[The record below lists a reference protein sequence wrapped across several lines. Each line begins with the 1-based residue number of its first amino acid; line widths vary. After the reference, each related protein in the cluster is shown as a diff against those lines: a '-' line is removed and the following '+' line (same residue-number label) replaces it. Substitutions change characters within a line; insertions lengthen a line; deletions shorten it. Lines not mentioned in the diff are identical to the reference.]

1 MRYYRLVKN
10 NTYKINIVNSQ
21 IDNSIRITE
30 SSGHTQIREEK
41 CHWMITVLILF
52 QRLIKS
58 QAWKPILFARW
69 IPGKR
74 QFSVVRRR
82 NSDENLPSLFML
94 STDGFA
100 NSSRNEDEFV
110 KTCADYYK
118 FWGTFEKL
126 SQKFSFYFGRIGGN
140 ILKKEI

>member
-1 MRYYRLVKN
+1 MPLDDNGVDPVLE
-10 NTYKINIVNSQ
+10 TDKILGVETHSLCKM
-21 IDNSIRITE
+21 DS
-30 SSGHTQIREEK
+30 
-41 CHWMITVLILF
+41 
-52 QRLIKS
+52 
-58 QAWKPILFARW
+58 WKKAV
-69 IPGKR
+69 
-74 QFSVVRRR
+74 SVVRRR

-100 NSSRNEDEFV
+100 NSYRNEHEFV

-118 FWGTFEKL
+118 FLGTFVNL